1 MNHQLFS
8 ARCLLSFPADLGV
21 WNYMHGLMIFAE
33 LENILSKVYFYVNTY
48 LITTQQDPGI

>member
-1 MNHQLFS
+1 
-8 ARCLLSFPADLGV
+8 
-21 WNYMHGLMIFAE
+21 MIFAE